1 MKPTRKARMIAP
13 LALAAPALVL
23 ATLTPAP
30 AVQAQQSAT
39 FTVAVSELRST
50 QGQLIVCVFATRER
64 FPNCRQGDG
73 VPRHLFRVTGQ
84 TMRVTVPLP
93 RAGAYAVT
101 VIHDEDM
108 NGRLK
113 QNFIGMP
120 TEGVGV
126 TGNPGGMPRFAG
138 SVVELSA
145 GSVVG
150 VRVRYL

>member
-1 MKPTRKARMIAP
+1 MKARTTRIMAP
-13 LALAAPALVL
+13 LALAAPAVGL
-23 ATLTPAP
+23 AALSPTAT
-30 AVQAQQSAT
+30 VQAQQSAT

-50 QGQLIVCVFATRER
+50 QGQLIVCVFATRDR
-64 FPNCRQGDG
+64 FPTCRPGDG

-93 RAGAYAVT
+93 RPGAYAVT
-101 VIHDEDM
+101 VIHDEDT

-120 TEGVGV
+120 SEGVGV

-138 SVVELSA
+138 SVVQLAA

>member
-1 MKPTRKARMIAP
+1 MQTTRLAA
-13 LALAAPALVL
+13 LTALAALGL
-23 ATLTPAP
+23 APTA
-30 AVQAQQSAT
+30 QAQQRQT
-39 FTVAVSELRST
+39 VTVAVSELRST
-50 QGQLIVCVFATRER
+50 EGQLIVCVFATRDR

-73 VPRHLFRVTGQ
+73 VPRHLFPVTSR

-93 RAGAYAVT
+93 RPGRYAIT
-101 VIHDEDM
+101 VIHDENGD
-108 NGRLK
+108 GRLR

-126 TGNPGGMPRFAG
+126 TGNPGGIPRFAG
-138 SVVELSA
+138 SVVDLAA

>member
-1 MKPTRKARMIAP
+1 MSTNRIVALVAPT
-13 LALAAPALVL
+13 LALTALGLAPA
-23 ATLTPAP
+23 AEAQ
-30 AVQAQQSAT
+30 QAQT
-39 FTVAVSELRST
+39 VTVAVTELRST
-50 QGQLIVCVFATRER
+50 QGQLIVCVFATRDR

-73 VPRHLFRVTGQ
+73 VPRHLFPVTSR

-93 RAGAYAVT
+93 RPGRYAIT
-101 VIHDEDM
+101 VIHDENGD
-108 NGRLK
+108 GRLR

-126 TGNPGGMPRFAG
+126 TGNPGGIPRFAG
-138 SVVELSA
+138 SVVDLAA

>member
-1 MKPTRKARMIAP
+1 MHSSRIRG
-13 LALAAPALVL
+13 LAAFAML
-23 ATLTPAP
+23 AAAP
-30 AVQAQQSAT
+30 GAQAQQGAT

-50 QGQLIVCVFATRER
+50 QGQLIVCLFANRER
-64 FPNCRQGDG
+64 FPTCRQGDG
-73 VPRHLFRVTGQ
+73 VPRNVFRVTGQ

-93 RAGAYAVT
+93 RPGSYAVT

-126 TGNPGGMPRFAG
+126 TGNPGGIPRFAG
-138 SVVELSA
+138 SVVDLAA
-145 GSVVG
+145 GSVVQ

>member
-1 MKPTRKARMIAP
+1 MAP
-13 LALAAPALVL
+13 LALAAPAVVLVAL
-23 ATLTPAP
+23 SPAP
-30 AVQAQQSAT
+30 AAQAQQSAT

-50 QGQLIVCVFATRER
+50 QGQLIVCVFATRDR

-73 VPRHLFRVTGQ
+73 VPRHLFPVTSR

-93 RAGAYAVT
+93 RPGRYAIT
-101 VIHDEDM
+101 VIHDENGD
-108 NGRLK
+108 GRLR

-126 TGNPGGMPRFAG
+126 TGNPGGIPRFAG
-138 SVVELSA
+138 SVVDLAA

>member
-1 MKPTRKARMIAP
+1 MHKVRIVWLPA
-13 LALAAPALVL
+13 LALLAAGPA
-23 ATLTPAP
+23 A
-30 AVQAQQSAT
+30 QAQQNAT
-39 FTVAVSELRST
+39 VTVAVSELRST
-50 QGQLIVCVFATRER
+50 QGQLIVCLFASRER
-64 FPNCRQGDG
+64 FPTCRQGDG
-73 VPRHLFRVTGQ
+73 VPRHLFRVTGK

-93 RAGAYAVT
+93 RPGSYAVT

-126 TGNPGGMPRFAG
+126 TGNPGGIPRFAG
-138 SVVELSA
+138 SVVDLA
-145 GSVVG
+145 GGSVVG

>member
-1 MKPTRKARMIAP
+1 MKPTRTASLAAL
-13 LALAAPALVL
+13 LALSVL
-23 ATLTPAP
+23 PPAP
-30 AVQAQQSAT
+30 AAQAQQSAT

-50 QGQLIVCVFATRER
+50 QGQLIVCVFATRDR

-93 RAGAYAVT
+93 RPGAYAVT

-126 TGNPGGMPRFAG
+126 SGNPGGMPRFAG
-138 SVVELSA
+138 SVVQLGA

>member
-1 MKPTRKARMIAP
+1 MLKWRIM
-13 LALAAPALVL
+13 ALAAL
-23 ATLTPAP
+23 ATLAASPSA
-30 AVQAQQSAT
+30 QAQQGSS

-50 QGQLIVCVFATRER
+50 QGQLVVCLFATRER
-64 FPNCRQGDG
+64 FPTCRQGDG

-93 RAGAYAVT
+93 RPGRYAIT
-101 VIHDEDM
+101 VIHDENGD
-108 NGRLK
+108 GRLR

-126 TGNPGGMPRFAG
+126 TGNPSGIPRFAG
-138 SVVELSA
+138 SVVDLVA
-145 GSVVG
+145 GAVVG

>member
-1 MKPTRKARMIAP
+1 MHKGRIM
-13 LALAAPALVL
+13 ALAALAAL
-23 ATLTPAP
+23 AASPSAR
-30 AVQAQQSAT
+30 AQQGAT

-50 QGQLIVCVFATRER
+50 QGQLIVCVFATRDR
-64 FPNCRQGDG
+64 FPTCRQGDG
-73 VPRHLFRVTGQ
+73 VPRHVFRVTGQ

-93 RAGAYAVT
+93 RPGRYAVT

-138 SVVELSA
+138 SVVELAA

>member
-1 MKPTRKARMIAP
+1 MHKVRIM
-13 LALAAPALVL
+13 ALAAL
-23 ATLTPAP
+23 ATLTAAP
-30 AVQAQQSAT
+30 SAQAQQGAS

-50 QGQLIVCVFATRER
+50 QGQLIVCLFATRDR
-64 FPNCRQGDG
+64 FPICRQGDG
-73 VPRHLFRVTGQ
+73 VPRHVFRVTGQ

-93 RAGAYAVT
+93 RPGSYAVT

-126 TGNPGGMPRFAG
+126 TGNPGGIPRFAG
-138 SVVELSA
+138 SVVDLAA

>member
-1 MKPTRKARMIAP
+1 MKPTHTTRIA
-13 LALAAPALVL
+13 ALAALTALGL
-23 ATLTPAP
+23 AP
-30 AVQAQQSAT
+30 AAEAQQAQT
-39 FTVAVSELRST
+39 VTVAVSELRST
-50 QGQLIVCVFATRER
+50 QGQLIVCIFATRER

-73 VPRHLFRVTGQ
+73 VPRHVFPVTSR

-93 RAGAYAVT
+93 RPGRYAIT
-101 VIHDEDM
+101 VIHDENAD
-108 NGRLK
+108 GRLR

-126 TGNPGGMPRFAG
+126 TGNPGGIPRFAG
-138 SVVELSA
+138 SMVDLAA

>member
-1 MKPTRKARMIAP
+1 MHHRRLAAF
-13 LALAAPALVL
+13 LALASLTALPSAP
-23 ATLTPAP
+23 P
-30 AVQAQQSAT
+30 VQAQQAT

-50 QGQLIVCVFATRER
+50 EGQLIVCVYATREH

-73 VPRHLFRVTGQ
+73 VPRHLFPVTSR

-93 RAGAYAVT
+93 RPGRYAIT
-101 VIHDEDM
+101 VIHDENGD
-108 NGRLK
+108 GRLR

-126 TGNPGGMPRFAG
+126 TGNPSGIPRFAG
-138 SVVELSA
+138 SVVDLAA
-145 GSVVG
+145 GAVVG

>member
-1 MKPTRKARMIAP
+1 MHHRRLAAL
-13 LALAAPALVL
+13 LALASLTALPSAAP
-23 ATLTPAP
+23 
-30 AVQAQQSAT
+30 VQAQQGAT

-50 QGQLIVCVFATRER
+50 QGQLIVCVFVSRDR

-93 RAGAYAVT
+93 RPGAYAVT
-101 VIHDEDM
+101 VIHDEDT

-126 TGNPGGMPRFAG
+126 TGNPGGIPRFAG
-138 SVVELSA
+138 SVVELAA